1 MKRKIL
7 AGVLIGLSS
16 LFLLASLTGM
26 ILAWACN
33 EPLTLEAT
41 TRLNEAD
48 RQLTQVQTDLRK
60 AKAEVE
66 RALRII
72 QSAEEALAS
81 LAEQATSAK
90 EALEEVNQTLDDEL
104 IPGLEN
110 TRARITAVRVIL
122 EDLRSAL
129 EELNSL
135 PLVNFEV
142 PGDELLADIISGVD
156 SLDAE
161 IADVQDLAQRTSIF
175 ISDASYLLG
184 GDFQTTKENLQDL
197 LEVLEGYD
205 SEITGWLTQAR
216 TLKESAPGWIDNA
229 SLSLSLVL
237 FWFAFSQLGLILHGL
252 AIWHGENPWEG
263 LKILTERKGKKPMD

>member
-7 AGVLIGLSS
+7 AGALIGLSS
-16 LFLLASLTGM
+16 VFLLASLAGM
-26 ILAWACN
+26 VLAWVYN

-41 TRLNEAD
+41 TRLAD
-48 RQLTQVQTDLRK
+48 AEEQLTQIQADLRK

-66 RALRII
+66 RASRII
-72 QSAEEALAS
+72 QSAEDALAS
-81 LAEQATSAK
+81 LTQQATSAR
-90 EALEEVNQTLDDEL
+90 EALDQVNQTLDDEL

-110 TRARITAVRVIL
+110 TRARIDEVRAVL
-122 EDLRSAL
+122 EDLREAL
-129 EELNSL
+129 EQLNSL
-135 PLVNFEV
+135 PIINFDV

-161 IADVQDLAQRTSIF
+161 IADVQDLAQRASVF
-175 ISDASYLLG
+175 ISDTSYLLG

-197 LEVLEGYD
+197 LETLEGYD
-205 SEITGWLTQAR
+205 TKINDWLVQVR
-216 TLKESAPGWIDNA
+216 ILKDSTPGWIDNA

-252 AIWHGENPWEG
+252 AIWRGENPWEVLKN
-263 LKILTERKGKKPMD
+263 LKIGKERN